1 MRPSDRETA
10 PRGADV
16 PEETDGTEVEVEA
29 VAGEVRALR
38 VTEEEGEDVC
48 RCGGAGGEWAVGRLR
63 SDDIFTGV

>member
-48 RCGGAGGEWAVGRLR
+48 RCGGGG
-63 SDDIFTGV
+63 